1 MTHKAAAE
9 TTAGG
14 DWLKTKNETQR
25 FTIEDK
31 TVCIVGCGGLGT
43 NAAAHLAGAGA
54 RKIYLCD
61 FDKVSGNNL
70 NRQFFFTEKDLG
82 KSKADTLKE
91 KLSAY
96 AKDTLFV
103 SVNEKIEKRDDLSF
117 ATDCDVLICCVD
129 NAEGRRALTD
139 FSKEKKIPS
148 VFGGIDGFYG
158 TAYIYLP
165 DVSPCPH
172 CAGIITDTPVGSSV
186 SSTAGI
192 IGAME
197 ANLAIKYLLGEE
209 ASLKGK
215 LFLFDGDLWETLT
228 VKENKSCKICNTHEV
243 TE

>member
-1 MTHKAAAE
+1 MTHKTAAE

-14 DWLKTKNETQR
+14 DWLKTKNETQL

-43 NAAAHLAGAGA
+43 NVAVHLAGAGA
-54 RKIYLCD
+54 KKIYLCD
-61 FDKVSGNNL
+61 FDKVSIDNL
-70 NRQFFFTEKDLG
+70 NRQFFFTEKDFE
-82 KSKADTLKE
+82 KNKADILKK
-91 KLSAY
+91 KLSSY
-96 AKDTLFV
+96 AKDTIFL
-103 SVNEKIEKRDDLSF
+103 SVNKKIEKKDDLLF
-117 ATDCDVLICCVD
+117 ASDCDVLICCVD

-139 FSKEKKIPS
+139 FSKEKKIPT

-165 DVSPCPH
+165 TVSPCPY
-172 CAGIITDTPVGSSV
+172 CAGIINETPVGSSV

-209 ASLKGK
+209 ASLAGK

-228 VKENKSCKICNTHEV
+228 VRKNKTCKICNTHEV